1 MNQKNT
7 DVEIVPLKERV
18 LFGLSAIP
26 DQATYQAF
34 SLLVFTYYFSV
45 IQLGNLVWIGFIIWT
60 FWNMIND
67 PILGCISEKTKQK
80 GKWGKR
86 KYFLIISI
94 IPLSLSMFFLF
105 YVPFSTTSKIPEF
118 SYFLA
123 VIILFEFFYTL
134 FDVNVNAIFPE
145 QFTSESKRAQT
156 NVFIKAFTV
165 LAVMLAAIPTLT
177 PQTPKGD
184 VTVGQLKATYPIWG
198 IYLAAVVI
206 IFAIPFLL
214 KGIKEKEL
222 SDAIEAKRPKFFQ
235 SLKITLTNKTFVKF
249 VIANTMI
256 WYVFNTLITIFPL
269 YFEYVIDIPP
279 QLSFLKTVSL
289 LAALLVAALVLPFHK
304 WLGGKVG
311 MRNAIMITL
320 GIWMAIL
327 LPYFFLGPGAQNYI
341 DIEIPIIEEV
351 YRIGFDTGGFG
362 TMEILGILVT
372 AMQGIGLGGA
382 LFYVDII
389 HGDIIDEDALNFGV
403 KRSGVFYGINAFIHR
418 ISTILTMLTIFIV
431 FQGTSWAGGYKPQ
444 GGVDVILG
452 LKLIIFFF
460 PALGCIVAI
469 LFFKWYGLHGQR
481 LLKMREELAK
491 HPELSE

>member
-1 MNQKNT
+1 MSQKDIET
-7 DVEIVPLKERV
+7 VPLKERV
-18 LFGLSAIP
+18 LFALSAIP

-45 IQLGNLVWIGFIIWT
+45 IQLGNLVWWGFIIWT
-60 FWNMIND
+60 VWNMVND
-67 PILGCISEKTKQK
+67 PVLGAVSERTRTKD
-80 GKWGKR
+80 KWGKR
-86 KYFLIISI
+86 KYYLVLSLV
-94 IPLSLSMFFLF
+94 PLSLSMFFLF

-123 VIILFEFFYTL
+123 IIIIFEFFYTL

-156 NVFIKAFTV
+156 NVFIKGFTV

-184 VTVGQLKATYPIWG
+184 VTVGQLKSLYPIWG
-198 IYLAAVVI
+198 IYLAVMVI
-206 IFAIPFLL
+206 AFGVPFLL
-214 KGIKEKEL
+214 KGIKEKEV
-222 SDAIEAKRPKFFQ
+222 SDDMEAKRPGFIE

-279 QLSFLKTVSL
+279 NLSFLKTISL
-289 LAALLVAALVLPFHK
+289 LSALLVAALVLPFHK
-304 WLGGKVG
+304 WLGSKVG
-311 MRNAIMITL
+311 MRNAVMITL

-327 LPYFFLGPGAQNYI
+327 VPYFFLGPGAQNYI
-341 DIEIPIIEEV
+341 DVEIPIIEKV
-351 YRIGFDTGGFG
+351 VRIGQTEGFG
-362 TMEILGILVT
+362 LMEILGILVT
-372 AMQGIGLGGA
+372 ASQGIGLGGA

-389 HGDIIDEDALNFGV
+389 HGDIIDEDACKFGV

-431 FQGTSWAGGYKPQ
+431 FQGTSWAGGYQPQ

-460 PALGCIVAI
+460 PAIGCIVAI
-469 LFFKWYGLHGQR
+469 LFFKWYNLCGDR
-481 LLKMREELAK
+481 LMEMREELAK
-491 HPELSE
+491 HPELTE

>member
-1 MNQKNT
+1 MSQEDT
-7 DVEIVPLKERV
+7 ERVPLKERV

-67 PILGCISEKTKQK
+67 PILGALSEKTKQK
-80 GKWGKR
+80 GKLGKR
-86 KYFLIISI
+86 KYYLILSI
-94 IPLSLSMFFLF
+94 VPLALSMFFLF
-105 YVPFSTTSKIPEF
+105 FVPFSTESKIPEF

-123 VIILFEFFYTL
+123 IIILFEFFYTL

-156 NVFIKAFTV
+156 NIFIKGFTV

-177 PQTPKGD
+177 PQTPKGN
-184 VTVGQLKATYPIWG
+184 VTVSQLKTAYPIWG
-198 IYLAAVVI
+198 IYLAIVVI
-206 IFAIPFLL
+206 VFAVPFLL
-214 KGIKEKEL
+214 KGIKEKRISDEL
-222 SDAIEAKRPKFFQ
+222 EAKRPSFFQ
-235 SLKITLTNKTFVKF
+235 SLKITLKNKTFVKF

-279 QLSFLKTVSL
+279 NLAFLKTISL
-289 LAALLVAALVLPFHK
+289 LSALLVAALVLPFHK
-304 WLGGKVG
+304 WLGSKVG

-320 GIWMAIL
+320 GLWIVL
-327 LPYFFLGPGAQNYI
+327 LVPYFFLGPGAQNYV
-341 DIEIPIIEEV
+341 DIEILGQVIRLGEA
-351 YRIGFDTGGFG
+351 GGFG
-362 TMEILGILVT
+362 TMEILGILIT
-372 AMQGIGLGGA
+372 ALQGLGLGGA

-452 LKLIIFFF
+452 LKLIIFLF
-460 PALGCIVAI
+460 PALGCLVSI
-469 LFFKWYGLHGQR
+469 LFFKLYKLHGDR

-491 HPELSE
+491 HPELTK

>member
-1 MNQKNT
+1 MSQENT
-7 DVEIVPLKERV
+7 EVVPLKERV
-18 LFGLSAIP
+18 LFGLSAVP

-67 PILGCISEKTKQK
+67 PILGALSEKTQEK
-80 GKWGKR
+80 GKLGKR
-86 KYFLIISI
+86 KYYLIISI
-94 IPLSLSMFFLF
+94 IPLALSMFFLF
-105 YVPFSTTSKIPEF
+105 FVPFSTESKVPEF

-123 VIILFEFFYTL
+123 IIILFEFFYTL

-145 QFTSESKRAQT
+145 QFTSEEKRAQT
-156 NVFIKAFTV
+156 NVFVKGFTV

-177 PQTPKGD
+177 PQTPKGN
-184 VTVGQLKATYPIWG
+184 VTVSQLKATYPIWG
-198 IYLAAVVI
+198 IYLAVI
-206 IFAIPFLL
+206 VIAFAIPFLL
-214 KGIKEKEL
+214 KGVKEKRI
-222 SDAIEAKRPKFFQ
+222 SDEMEAKRPSFIQ

-279 QLSFLKTVSL
+279 NLAFLKTLSL
-289 LAALLVAALVLPFHK
+289 LSALLVAALVLPFHR
-304 WLGGKVG
+304 WLGAKFG

-320 GIWMAIL
+320 GIWIVIL
-327 LPYFFLGPGAQNYI
+327 IPYFFLGPGAQNYV
-341 DIEIPIIEEV
+341 DIEILDKV
-351 YRIGFDTGGFG
+351 YRIGEAEGFG

-372 AMQGIGLGGA
+372 ALQGIGLGGA

-460 PALGCIVAI
+460 PAIGCLIAI
-469 LFFKWYGLHGQR
+469 MFFKFYKLHGDR
-481 LLKMREELAK
+481 LLKMRAELAK
-491 HPELSE
+491 HPELTE